1 MKKTLIIGI
10 IMLSLLLVTSCTTNN
25 NDDLIEELRHNNSVL
40 TLKNEMTTETLEYLA
55 DLVDSVSICSALISE
70 EFHKGFK
77 DIEDKYY
84 LKAMELYE

>member
-1 MKKTLIIGI
+1 
-10 IMLSLLLVTSCTTNN
+10 MLSLLLVTSCTTNN
-25 NDDLIEELRHNNSVL
+25 NDDELIEELRHNNSVL

-55 DLVDSVSICSALISE
+55 DLVDGVSICNALISE

-84 LKAMELYE
+84 LKAIELYE